1 MPNRQLA
8 GSVVLTDD
16 VAAAADLS
24 VTVAFGTGVDGR
36 SLGFVFTWGCDQ
48 ATTLPADVVE
58 FVTDDTLPA
67 GKELELG
74 AWGCRVFVSEDPT
87 TIGGAR

>member
-1 MPNRQLA
+1 MPITSRRGGARLWF
-8 GSVVLTDD
+8 VLN
-16 VAAAADLS
+16 
-24 VTVAFGTGVDGR
+24 G
-36 SLGFVFTWGCDQ
+36 GCDE

-58 FVTDDTLPA
+58 SVTGDTLPA
-67 GKELELG
+67 GKEPELG